1 MHSGEH
7 YSSGPDLAGPTG
19 RAAQPSQLRPG
30 AGHQHRAVP
39 VTRRWWIAAAWI
51 GCGLALFAFLFRI
64 SLSVPQDSD
73 GANSALQAWDM
84 LHGNLLLHGWIIGDA
99 TYYTFELP
107 LYSITEFFF
116 GLHSVTV
123 HLVAALTYLI
133 VAASAV
139 ALARAGSRGLSTAA
153 RCGVVIA
160 VLAAPLLTLPVSVA
174 CWSCPTIPGPPR
186 SCWSV
191 SC

>member
-1 MHSGEH
+1 MHSGERS
-7 YSSGPDLAGPTG
+7 SSGPDLAGPRG
-19 RAAQPSQLRPG
+19 KAPEPPQLGPGVGPQDPAAPAS
-30 AGHQHRAVP
+30 
-39 VTRRWWIAAAWI
+39 RRWWIAAAWV
-51 GCGLALFAFLFRI
+51 GGGLALVAFLFRI
-64 SLSVPQDSD
+64 SLSYPQDSD

-84 LHGNLLLHGWIIGDA
+84 LHGNLLLHGFIIGDA

-107 LYSITEFFF
+107 LYAITEIFF

-123 HLVAALTYLI
+123 HLGAALTYLI

-139 ALARAGSRGLSTAA
+139 AVARTDSRGVSTAA

-160 VLAAPLLTLPVSVA
+160 VLAAPLLTTAGVYTLLELPDHTGTA
-174 CWSCPTIPGPPR
+174 R

-191 SC
+191 SS